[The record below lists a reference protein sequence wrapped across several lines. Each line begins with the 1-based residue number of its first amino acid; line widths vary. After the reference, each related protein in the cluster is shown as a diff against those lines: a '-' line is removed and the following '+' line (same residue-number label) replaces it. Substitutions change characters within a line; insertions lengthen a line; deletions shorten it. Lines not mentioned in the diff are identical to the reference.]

1 MLVFFA
7 SGRHEGEMLS
17 YLYWFRYLYI
27 HDRTVN
33 ALYLGKY
40 TNKAHIDCIVL
51 YCSSREPI
59 VTTSLLFSYNLF
71 SSLITS
77 SLRLV
82 CPIELPQ

>member
-59 VTTSLLFSYNLF
+59 VTTCVQVASL

-77 SLRLV
+77 SLL
-82 CPIELPQ
+82 L